1 MSSLFVIVRHDYP
14 SFRHAQGSH
23 HGDGTR
29 TLLVV
34 IWMAAMP
41 INIEIKAVV
50 RNWNRASQAA
60 AALSDSPVGILE
72 QEDTFFAC
80 PHGRLKLRQFSARH
94 GELIAYHRQN
104 VSGPKS
110 SRYLITKTNEPGA
123 LRAVLADSLGVVGT
137 VKKQRHLYLH
147 GQTRIH
153 LDKVESL
160 GTFLELEVVMRPDQ
174 PVAEG
179 ELIAR
184 AIMKKMEV
192 KQADLIADAYLD
204 LILRQQR
211 SKAVVDRSGSS

>member
-1 MSSLFVIVRHDYP
+1 
-14 SFRHAQGSH
+14 
-23 HGDGTR
+23 
-29 TLLVV
+29 
-34 IWMAAMP
+34 MP
-41 INIEIKAVV
+41 TNVEIKAVV
-50 RNWNRASQAA
+50 RNWTRACQTATV
-60 AALSDSPVGILE
+60 LSDSPVEILE
-72 QEDTFFAC
+72 QEDTFYAC

-94 GELIAYHRQN
+94 GELIAYRRQN

-123 LRAVLADSLGVVGT
+123 LRAVLADSLGVMGT
-137 VKKQRHLYLH
+137 VKKQRLLYLH

-153 LDKVESL
+153 LDKVDGL

-179 ELIAR
+179 EQIAR
-184 AIMKKMEV
+184 ALMKKLEV
-192 KQADLIADAYLD
+192 KPADLIADAYLD